1 MTPLALDINAAAAAL
16 ALSRSKL
23 YILIGEGKIKVRKS
37 GRRTLIEVSELTRF
51 LQELPTSDQG
61 QG

>member
-51 LQELPTSDQG
+51 LQELPTSGQG